1 MNANISPSK
10 QKLRRVFGIVRK
22 ETRQAWRDPSSILV
36 AVVLPLI
43 LLFLFGYGVTFDP
56 RFFTVGLVVEQPTPE
71 SGSFT
76 AALSHSPYFRI
87 ETARDRRTFE
97 AALVAGDI
105 HGIVVLPAD
114 FAGQAYRGESAP
126 IQVIVDGSDPNT
138 ADLVGNYLG
147 LLWANWLEQ
156 ESVGRAQPLLPTAV
170 ELQPQVWFNPEASS
184 RHYLVPGSIAI
195 ILTMIGALLT
205 ALVIAREW
213 ERGTME
219 ALLATP
225 IEIPELLVG
234 KLVPYFLLGMGSM
247 ALSVAT
253 AVLLFGVP
261 FRGSFALLTLVS
273 AVFLLAALGQGLLIS
288 TVTRN
293 QLVAAQVSILSAFL
307 PAFYFSNFVFEID
320 SMPWALQLI
329 SYAVPARY
337 FVSTLQTLFLAGD
350 IWSVIL
356 PDLLG
361 LAAIATGFFTLT
373 AITTR
378 KRLE

>member
-114 FAGQAYRGESAP
+114 FAEQAYRGESAP

-378 KRLE
+378 RRLE

>member
-1 MNANISPSK
+1 MNADVSAGK
-10 QKLRRVFGIVRK
+10 QKLRRVLGIVRK
-22 ETRQAWRDPSSILV
+22 ETRQAWRDPSSVLV

-76 AALSHSPYFRI
+76 AALSQSPYFRI

-247 ALSVAT
+247 ALSFAT

-378 KRLE
+378 RRLE

>member
-1 MNANISPSK
+1 MNADVSPGK
-10 QKLRRVFGIVRK
+10 QKLRRVLGLVRK
-22 ETRQAWRDPSSILV
+22 ETRQARRDPSSILV

-76 AALSHSPYFRI
+76 AALSQSPYFRI

-105 HGIVVLPAD
+105 HGSVVLPAD

-247 ALSVAT
+247 ALSVAI

-378 KRLE
+378 RRLE